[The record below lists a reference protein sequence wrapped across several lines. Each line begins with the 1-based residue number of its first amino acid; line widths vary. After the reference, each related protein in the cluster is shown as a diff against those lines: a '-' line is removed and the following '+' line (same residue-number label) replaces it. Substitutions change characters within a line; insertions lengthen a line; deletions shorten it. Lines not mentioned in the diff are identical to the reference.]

1 MNNTACDL
9 IQLLFSVSFAGSI
22 SFLTI
27 SVGYYLVST
36 YIKMNWFY
44 YLLKSV
50 LLFFLIPAFAICM
63 IALPNVREIAVI
75 GTDFTT
81 VQLITINTFSTV
93 LNKNIKNSPLF
104 DYLLIVWLAG
114 FFIIYLYKIIKDINI
129 LKKLLLLSK
138 LNHIPALE
146 NEKLQIMQKLKITK
160 SIPIYINNIVSV
172 PFISGVFHPKIY
184 IPEAELNNSSLSSI
198 IEHELVHYKNHDLVY
213 RNLAALI
220 KGLHWYNPIVYIF
233 VDYFNQNCEIA
244 CDEIVLK
251 GKSRTE
257 CKEYAETIINDI
269 CTPTNWAG
277 TIGFSSDVKRIKRRL
292 YYIMKKDIKPRK
304 IAILMLS
311 VFTALLCPLTV
322 YAVSIGSS
330 VLQEKISEGTK
341 SYDLESYSF
350 DGTYIEQK
358 ETNVDTKFITIEI
371 PLTRGA
377 NLIDCDL
384 AGTSQIIVD
393 SLNLSKDS
401 KVQFIIAASDKNSS
415 YKAGIIDNQNNV
427 RYLNSSSGTISY
439 TFTINTTGSYKF
451 FIQGASTANIHV
463 SGSITIS

>member
-9 IQLLFSVSFAGSI
+9 IMLLFSVSFAGSI

-27 SVGYYLVST
+27 ALSHYFVSS
-36 YIKMNWFY
+36 YIKMSWIY
-44 YLLKSV
+44 YLLKIV
-50 LLFFLIPAFAICM
+50 LLFFLVPAFILC
-63 IALPNVREIAVI
+63 ILTLPIVKEISII

-81 VQLITINTFSTV
+81 VKLITINTFSTV
-93 LNKNIKNSPLF
+93 LNENIKNSPLF
-104 DYLLIVWLAG
+104 DYLLLVWIAG
-114 FFIIYLYKIIKDINI
+114 FFIQYLYKIIKDTRI

-138 LNHIPALE
+138 LNDIPALGIK
-146 NEKLQIMQKLKITK
+146 KLQIMQKLNITR

-172 PFISGVFHPKIY
+172 PFICGVFHPKIF
-184 IPEAELNNSSLSSI
+184 IPEAELNNSGLSSI
-198 IEHELVHYKNHDLVY
+198 IEHELVHYKHHDLIY

-220 KGLHWYNPIVYIF
+220 KGLHWYNPIVYVF

-244 CDEIVLK
+244 CDEIVLE

-257 CKEYAETIINDI
+257 RKKYAQTILNDI
-269 CTPTNWAG
+269 CTPTNWSG
-277 TIGFSSDVKRIKRRL
+277 TIGFSSDVKKIERRL

-304 IAILMLS
+304 TAIMMLS

-322 YAVSIGSS
+322 YATSIGSS

-341 SYDLESYSF
+341 SYELESYSF
-350 DGTYIEQK
+350 DGTYIEKK
-358 ETNVDTKFITIEI
+358 ETNVDTEFITLEV
-371 PLTRGA
+371 PLARGA

-393 SLNLSKDS
+393 SLNLSKGS
-401 KVQFIIAASDKNSS
+401 KVQFIVAASDKNSS
-415 YKAGIIDNQNNV
+415 FKAGVIDSQNNV
-427 RYLNSSSGTISY
+427 RYVNSSSGTISY
-439 TFTINTTGSYKF
+439 TFTINTTGSYNL